1 MIPKDGIIFDHAINM
16 WTGEMRFPRRRPE
29 RTLTVDAALKA
40 ARAQRASS
48 AAARAAHP
56 LEKLIPGIGR
66 LP

>member
-16 WTGEMRFPRRRPE
+16 WTGEMRFPRRRLVE

-40 ARAQRASS
+40 ARAQKAIE
-48 AAARAAHP
+48 HP

-66 LP
+66 LR